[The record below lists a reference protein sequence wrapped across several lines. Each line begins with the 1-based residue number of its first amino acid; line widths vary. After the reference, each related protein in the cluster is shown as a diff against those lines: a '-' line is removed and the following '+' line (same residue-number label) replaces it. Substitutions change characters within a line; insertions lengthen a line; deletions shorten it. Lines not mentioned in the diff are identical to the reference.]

1 MSGQPENDEDINDV
15 MRTRTSREEVRR
27 RNREIM
33 ERANAELR
41 EGRAP
46 TASAPKPVDGRKE
59 FSRLGLIKKAREGS
73 QTFWSDY
80 RFFNYVP
87 DIDFG
92 AVREDLRIDGSK
104 FSEFDASSFEQLF
117 MDCLK
122 STCLVDPASIAYLD
136 LVNQDEAYP
145 VVGPLGSALI
155 DPLDEA
161 LLSNELVSNQADK
174 AKGDVL
180 YTGHFLRKPQLM
192 SNDLFTEGM
201 QAVGGRDNYGKSLS
215 STNENGSD
223 DFATVELLDKAAA
236 SGSALFNP
244 ITKRE
249 MKPLRVLPILPD
261 LDLGSSDF
269 VQVKFDERLPD
280 NDISKKYIL
289 DSSFTL
295 LETVDDATV
304 YKKKRKFIQTN
315 KVMAGNDSSENC
327 YLLRSENGVCKLRPV
342 ANKVILKKQMNS
354 TGDEFEIHLN
364 KIDQDDSVMS
374 QN

>member
-46 TASAPKPVDGRKE
+46 TTSVRKPTDGRKE

-87 DIDFG
+87 DMDFG
-92 AVREDLRIDGSK
+92 PVREDLRIDGSK

-117 MDCLK
+117 MECLK
-122 STCLVDPASIAYLD
+122 STCLVDSASITYLD
-136 LVNQDEAYP
+136 LVNHDEAYP
-145 VVGPLGSALI
+145 SVGPLGSAVI
-155 DPLDEA
+155 DPSDEG
-161 LLSNELVSNQADK
+161 LLTNELVSSATDK

-201 QAVGGRDNYGKSLS
+201 QAVGGRNNYGKSLS
-215 STNENGSD
+215 ASD
-223 DFATVELLDKAAA
+223 EQGNNDLEAVLQLDQAVSSGAAIY
-236 SGSALFNP
+236 NP
-244 ITKRE
+244 ITKTS
-249 MKPLRVLPILPD
+249 MKPMRVLPIIPD
-261 LDLGSSDF
+261 DELGNSDY
-269 VQVKFDERLPD
+269 VQVKFDERISD
-280 NDISKKYIL
+280 KDISKKYIL

-295 LETVDDATV
+295 LEATEDASV

-315 KVMAGNDSSENC
+315 RVMSGNDSSENC
-327 YLLRSENGVCKLRPV
+327 YLLRVDNDVCKLRPV
-342 ANKVILKKQMNS
+342 ANKIILKKQMNS
-354 TGDEFEIHLN
+354 TGDDFEIHLAT
-364 KIDQDDSVMS
+364 QEDSIMTQV
-374 QN
+374 